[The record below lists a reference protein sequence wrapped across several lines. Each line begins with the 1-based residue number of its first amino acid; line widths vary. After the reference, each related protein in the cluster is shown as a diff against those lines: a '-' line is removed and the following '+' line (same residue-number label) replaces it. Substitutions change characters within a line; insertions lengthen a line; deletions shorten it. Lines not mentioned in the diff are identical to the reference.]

1 MQEHDIVYS
10 SITTIVTS
18 GTNPSMMIRD
28 VLKCNYLSSYS
39 MHDAKIITHII
50 YHDHIDVLSLLYDS
64 NNVVYGIQLVVGRRN
79 TIVNML

>member
-1 MQEHDIVYS
+1 MQEHDNVYS

-39 MHDAKIITHII
+39 MHDAKIIAHII
-50 YHDHIDVLSLLYDS
+50 NHDHIDMLSLLHGS
-64 NNVVYGIQLVVGRRN
+64 NHVVLHYSWL
-79 TIVNML
+79 

>member
-1 MQEHDIVYS
+1 
-10 SITTIVTS
+10 
-18 GTNPSMMIRD
+18 
-28 VLKCNYLSSYS
+28 

-64 NNVVYGIQLVVGRRN
+64 NNVVYAMQLVVGRRN